1 MDTKQANCGTLEQTS
16 LSAEK
21 ENKIRKPRAV
31 QPAAGKNAA
40 DLRTLPKELLMI
52 FFGSLLFSASMNLL
66 IVPAGMYNGG
76 FLGIAQLIR
85 IFAAAPLSLLPIKGD
100 VSGFLYF
107 LLNIPLLL
115 FSWHRFGRLFF
126 GKTVFCVVCYSLLL
140 SAIPVLS
147 EPILDEEIALCVIGG
162 IACGTGAALTLVAG
176 CSGGGEEILGLLL
189 SQKDPKFS
197 VGRFSLMLNVLVYGA
212 GFFIFNYRIVIYSII
227 FTAVTFITL
236 DRVHLQN
243 VMMTMTIITKEPG
256 LEQVV
261 FDCVH
266 RGVTVW
272 DGRGGYS
279 SEHSE
284 VLMTVVSK
292 KEALVLRELLKQHD
306 PNVFIICNEDV
317 SVTGNFQKRI

>member
-1 MDTKQANCGTLEQTS
+1 MTKNTDQRASADKIPENRSSAVPASARQAELQS
-16 LSAEK
+16 LA
-21 ENKIRKPRAV
+21 R
-31 QPAAGKNAA
+31 
-40 DLRTLPKELLMI
+40 DLLLI
-52 FFGSLLFSASMNLL
+52 LFGSLLFSASMNLL

-85 IFAAAPLSLLPIKGD
+85 ILGADLLSALPIKGD
-100 VSGFLYF
+100 LSGYIYF

-126 GKTVFCVVCYSLLL
+126 GKTVFCVVCYSILL
-140 SAIPVLS
+140 AVIPVL
-147 EPILDEEIALCVIGG
+147 PAPLLDDEISLCLLGG
-162 IACGTGAALTLVAG
+162 LACGTGAAITLIAG

-197 VGRFSLMLNVLVYGA
+197 VGRFSLLLNVFVYGV
-212 GFFIFNYRIVIYSII
+212 GFLCFDYRVVIYSII
-227 FTAVTFITL
+227 FSAITFLTL

-243 VMMTMTIITKEPG
+243 VMMTMTIITKMPD

-279 SEHSE
+279 SEHSQ

-292 KEALVLRELLKQHD
+292 KESIVLRELLKQHD